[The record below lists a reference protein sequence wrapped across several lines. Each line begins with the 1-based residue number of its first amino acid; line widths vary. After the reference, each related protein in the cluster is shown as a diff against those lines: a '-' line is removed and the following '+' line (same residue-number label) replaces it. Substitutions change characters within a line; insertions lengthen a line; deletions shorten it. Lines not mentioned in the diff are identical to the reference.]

1 MEHFTMFKFVQALAT
16 ALLFFTILGQPS
28 QAALREGERE
38 ISLTR
43 QEHRLVKAVN
53 AYRRRH
59 KLPQLTVDPTLMRVA
74 RRAAPYFNHVID
86 GKWCWHRAHQA
97 GFKGWASDNIADG
110 YPTPEEAVGGW

>member
-59 KLPQLTVDPTLMRVA
+59 KLPELTVDPTLMRVA
-74 RRAAPYFNHVID
+74 RRAAPYFNHGID
-86 GKWCWHRAHQA
+86 GKWGWHRGRQA
-97 GFKGWASDNIADG
+97 GLRGWASGDSAEG
-110 YPTPEEAVGGW
+110 WSTPAEGG